1 MAPGSVRHHGILTV
15 SVMMAT
21 ILQALDATI
30 ANVALPRMQGTLL
43 ATQDQMSWVLT
54 SYIVSSAIMMPLT
67 GWLANRFDGKLVFL
81 ISVGGFTI
89 SSVLCGM
96 AQTLPEIV
104 LFRALQGM
112 SGAALIPLSQALLFD
127 INPPERHGTAM
138 ATWGV
143 GATLG
148 PILGPALGGWLTEEY
163 NWRYVFYIN
172 LPIGILTF
180 LGLLFFM
187 PRQKGRRAADFDFFG
202 FAFLALAIGAFQVML
217 DRGEIK
223 DWFSSSEII
232 TEAIIAALALYLLV
246 IHSLTH
252 KHPFLNMAMFTD
264 RNFLTCTVYIFGFGT
279 VMFATL
285 ALLPP
290 MMQNLLNY
298 PVVTAGF
305 VTAPRGFG
313 TMMGMMLVGRL
324 IRRYDARKLI
334 GLGLVLIVLAMWGMA
349 RMSPLMDEW
358 PMVSTGLLQGFGLGL
373 VYVPIST
380 IAFATLPASVRNEG
394 AAFFN
399 LLRNLGSSIG
409 ISTVQILLTRNTQT
423 LHVAFAADITPFNT
437 AAQPAMRAEGVDLTS
452 QHGLAALNAEITRQ
466 AGMIAYLDD
475 YWLIMLMTLVLVP
488 MLVILQKPGGAANS
502 GAAVALD

>member
-180 LGLLFFM
+180 LGL
-187 PRQKGRRAADFDFFG
+187 P
-202 FAFLALAIGAFQVML
+202 
-217 DRGEIK
+217 
-223 DWFSSSEII
+223 FS
-232 TEAIIAALALYLLV
+232 
-246 IHSLTH
+246 
-252 KHPFLNMAMFTD
+252 
-264 RNFLTCTVYIFGFGT
+264 R
-279 VMFATL
+279 
-285 ALLPP
+285 
-290 MMQNLLNY
+290 
-298 PVVTAGF
+298 
-305 VTAPRGFG
+305 
-313 TMMGMMLVGRL
+313 
-324 IRRYDARKLI
+324 
-334 GLGLVLIVLAMWGMA
+334 
-349 RMSPLMDEW
+349 SP
-358 PMVSTGLLQGFGLGL
+358 
-373 VYVPIST
+373 
-380 IAFATLPASVRNEG
+380 SVRS
-394 AAFFN
+394 
-399 LLRNLGSSIG
+399 R
-409 ISTVQILLTRNTQT
+409 
-423 LHVAFAADITPFNT
+423 
-437 AAQPAMRAEGVDLTS
+437 
-452 QHGLAALNAEITRQ
+452 
-466 AGMIAYLDD
+466 
-475 YWLIMLMTLVLVP
+475 
-488 MLVILQKPGGAANS
+488 
-502 GAAVALD
+502 